1 MNLQENIR
9 RIKSIMGVIKEE
21 VDDACKLKNIN
32 LNTLQS
38 YWEDKS
44 KTEQEKITE
53 VENFVKPFFTE
64 AKTYMLKYIDSEWF
78 NKKVQEKIGKGS
90 KYNTDDLEKYKKQV
104 INWQNKVNG
113 LKNANIPELQKAKE
127 TLEFFND
134 MVKEEEVKLQGV
146 ITAWDNKQKNELKNF
161 LNSVNL
167 VFSLTCDDSTG
178 GFVFKGEYSKL
189 NFCVKNVFPSD
200 VNKNSIMLILVH
212 EFNHCLSGYFISKGV
227 DYLPE
232 DAKGPQVSVSTD
244 TNYGNASNEN
254 ASRVQNLK
262 RLLGV
267 DDFGTLDNFIK
278 LIKDNVKI
286 KSGNN
291 VFNVAYEN
299 NLMKIPFKSVEDI
312 TLLDFKLFINDT
324 DAHDVKTL
332 FNTEAKTVKDEYDSY
347 IEVDLNKIYSY
358 SQEFAKINTNSDV
371 NYA

>member
-1 MNLQENIR
+1 
-9 RIKSIMGVIKEE
+9 
-21 VDDACKLKNIN
+21 
-32 LNTLQS
+32 
-38 YWEDKS
+38 
-44 KTEQEKITE
+44 
-53 VENFVKPFFTE
+53 
-64 AKTYMLKYIDSEWF
+64 
-78 NKKVQEKIGKGS
+78 
-90 KYNTDDLEKYKKQV
+90 
-104 INWQNKVNG
+104 
-113 LKNANIPELQKAKE
+113 
-127 TLEFFND
+127 
-134 MVKEEEVKLQGV
+134 MVKEEEVKLKGV
-146 ITAWDNKQKNELKNF
+146 ITIWDNEQKNELKNF

-178 GFVFKGEYSKL
+178 GFVTKGEYSKL

-232 DAKGPQVSVSTD
+232 DAKGPQVSVSTE
-244 TNYGNASNEN
+244 TNYGNTSNEN

-286 KSGNN
+286 KSGDN
-291 VFNVAYEN
+291 VFNVVYEN
-299 NLMKIPFKSVEDI
+299 NLMKIPFKSAEDI

-324 DAHDVKTL
+324 DAYDVKL
-332 FNTEAKTVKDEYDSY
+332 FFNTESKTVRDEYDSY
-347 IEVDLNKIYSY
+347 VEVDLNKLYNY
-358 SQEFAKINTNSDV
+358 SQEFAKIDTTRDV